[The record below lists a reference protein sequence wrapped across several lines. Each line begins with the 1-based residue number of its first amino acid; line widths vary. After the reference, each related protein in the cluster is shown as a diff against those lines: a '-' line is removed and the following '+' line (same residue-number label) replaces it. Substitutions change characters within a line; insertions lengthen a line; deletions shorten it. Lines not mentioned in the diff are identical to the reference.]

1 MHITLR
7 PNEKLYIN
15 GAVLR
20 VDRKVSL
27 ELMNDAVF
35 LLEAHVML
43 ERNATTPLRKL
54 YFIVQ
59 LMLIEPLELEPKKVM
74 FSLQGVAV
82 AKAYGDVSIQ
92 MGLSAVTELVN
103 RGRAFE
109 ALKVIRS
116 MLPIEDALLADV
128 TGSAAMRPAP
138 PVATASDMPAPRGP
152 GGRPRAPRAASRPP
166 VADAAAGPGL
176 AMPVA

>member
-7 PNEKLYIN
+7 PNEKIYIN

-20 VDRKVSL
+20 ADRKVSL

-43 ERNATTPLRKL
+43 EADAVTPLRKL

-59 LMLIEPLELEPKKVM
+59 LMLIEPAERPSKMVL
-74 FSLQGVAV
+74 FQDGA
-82 AKAYGDVSIQ
+82 
-92 MGLSAVTELVN
+92 LSAAATYEDGSLRTGLAVVADLVT
-103 RGRAFE
+103 RGRNFE

-116 MLPIEDALLADV
+116 MLPIEDSYLGHTPRPLPA
-128 TGSAAMRPAP
+128 RPAI
-138 PVATASDMPAPRGP
+138 AIPAKTP
-152 GGRPRAPRAASRPP
+152 PRAAGRAPLARRTASSSG
-166 VADAAAGPGL
+166 AAPA
-176 AMPVA
+176 A

>member
-7 PNEKLYIN
+7 PNEKIYVN

-20 VDRKVSL
+20 ADRKVSL

-43 ERNATTPLRKL
+43 EANATTPLRKL

-59 LMLIEPLELEPKKVM
+59 LMLMEPAERPAKMVLFQEGALSASASYENG
-74 FSLQGVAV
+74 SLRT
-82 AKAYGDVSIQ
+82 
-92 MGLSAVTELVN
+92 GLSVVADLVT
-103 RGRAFE
+103 RGRNFE

-116 MLPIEDALLADV
+116 MLPIEDAYLGQTQPTAIP
-128 TGSAAMRPAP
+128 GPARPAVAP
-138 PVATASDMPAPRGP
+138 AATTSLRASGRAPLARRTASFSGAVPVA
-152 GGRPRAPRAASRPP
+152 
-166 VADAAAGPGL
+166 
-176 AMPVA
+176 